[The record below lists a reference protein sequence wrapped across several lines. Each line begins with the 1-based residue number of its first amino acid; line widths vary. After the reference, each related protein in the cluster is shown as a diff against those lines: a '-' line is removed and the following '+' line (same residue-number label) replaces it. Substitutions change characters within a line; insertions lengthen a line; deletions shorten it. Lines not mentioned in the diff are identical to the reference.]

1 MDPGQLLNHA
11 LGWLWN
17 NTYFSFVPL
26 FEILAEPE
34 VRKRILRHLPLR
46 SLLNCCSVARELRN
60 WALVQLRVSAHEF
73 GPLPR
78 RTTPHSSC
86 GQATPLVVLVGG
98 LTTDWSFV
106 EVRVPSPMMS
116 FASSDLT
123 RWPQRA
129 LVLDCVGA
137 EWHQT
142 APMQCSRIRSVQTAP
157 CGPNSPND
165 LCRACCSCCAVGLAN
180 RRVLVA
186 GGMSAVGLR
195 AEARSELLDPVTMRW
210 SLCPPIPTPRL
221 GLAGCALGTGRQAI
235 FTGGVTC
242 DPAGGDGR
250 GMDVVE
256 LFDLEQR
263 EWRALPPSAPLC

>member
-106 EVRVPSPMMS
+106 EVRVPSPM
-116 FASSDLT
+116 ASLRGT
-123 RWPQRA
+123 RRISRA
-129 LVLDCVGA
+129 GRSGHWCSTVL
-137 EWHQT
+137 
-142 APMQCSRIRSVQTAP
+142 APSGTRRHP
-157 CGPNSPND
+157 C
-165 LCRACCSCCAVGLAN
+165 
-180 RRVLVA
+180 
-186 GGMSAVGLR
+186 
-195 AEARSELLDPVTMRW
+195 
-210 SLCPPIPTPRL
+210 
-221 GLAGCALGTGRQAI
+221 
-235 FTGGVTC
+235 
-242 DPAGGDGR
+242 
-250 GMDVVE
+250 
-256 LFDLEQR
+256 
-263 EWRALPPSAPLC
+263 SAPAFGPSRRHPADQTPPMTFAVRAVAVARLDLRTAECWSPAVCLPLGSGQKRGLNS